1 MQYSLSKILIKM
13 KIKPYLKQVRRLSQL
28 ICLVVFLFLFR
39 HTDYTGNDTI
49 PYAVN
54 ILFRLDPLVLAT
66 ITLAQKTFVT
76 LLWPSFII
84 IGLTLL
90 FGRCFCS
97 WICPLGTLI
106 DGFGHFIK
114 PGKSNFSLP
123 YLKYIILI
131 IVLISSGF
139 GVQLLG
145 FVDPFSLLVRGMV
158 FSIDPIINY
167 LVSLVFDSVYKMG
180 PAALSDYTEP
190 VYEWLKIFV
199 LPFKQSFFYL
209 SFLSFFLLVFIF
221 IMEFFGKRFWC
232 KNLCPLGGLLALI
245 SRVSVF
251 KRVPIRSCKNCE
263 LCETKCRMDA
273 FDKDHKFEFE
283 ECNLCM
289 DCLEFC
295 PDQITSFKFA
305 IQKNNTQI
313 NINRR
318 QMISAGLIGL
328 ALPVLSRTNAI
339 SKTADDDLIRP
350 PGALDETL
358 FLASCVRCGEC
369 MKVCI
374 NNALQPLFFEKS
386 MEGMFTPKLVPRLG
400 YCEFNCTLCTQV
412 CPTGAL
418 SRLNVE
424 QKHAFVIG
432 KAYFDTNKCLVYA
445 QKKSC
450 IVCEEHC
457 PTHDKAIKFNEIKT
471 RDIQGNLLV
480 LKQPYVKE
488 ELCIGCG
495 ICEHI
500 CPVQGSSAIR
510 VVGKDNKVP
519 SNQYKSGYE

>member
-1 MQYSLSKILIKM
+1 MQCPLSKSLIFM

-28 ICLVVFLFLFR
+28 ICLVIFLFLFR
-39 HTDYTGNDTI
+39 QTDYTGSDTI

-106 DGFGHFIK
+106 DISDHFIK
-114 PGKSNFSLP
+114 SPKTSVRLP
-123 YLKYIILI
+123 YLKYVILIIILI
-131 IVLISSGF
+131 SSAF

-145 FVDPFSLLVRGMV
+145 FADPFSLLVRGMV
-158 FSIDPIINY
+158 FSIDPVMNY
-167 LVSLVFDSVYKMG
+167 LVSLFFDSVYTRG
-180 PAALSDYTEP
+180 PAAFSNISEP
-190 VYEWLKIFV
+190 VYEVLKTFV

-209 SFLSFFLLVFIF
+209 SFLSFFLLILIF
-221 IMEFFGKRFWC
+221 IMEVFGKRFWC
-232 KNLCPLGGLLALI
+232 RNLCPLGGLLALI
-245 SRVSVF
+245 SRLSIF
-251 KRVPIRSCKNCE
+251 KRIPVKVCKNCE
-263 LCETKCRMDA
+263 LCESECRMNA
-273 FDKDHKFEFE
+273 FDKDHRFLFE
-283 ECNLCM
+283 ECSFCM

-295 PDQITSFKFA
+295 PDNITTFKFS
-305 IQKNNTQI
+305 IPKNKPFV

-318 QMISAGLIGL
+318 QLIVAGLTGL
-328 ALPVLSRTNAI
+328 ALPVLCRTNAM
-339 SKTADDDLIRP
+339 SKMPDDDLIRP
-350 PGALDETL
+350 PGALNETD

-374 NNALQPLFFEKS
+374 NNALQPLFLEKGF
-386 MEGMFTPKLVPRLG
+386 EGMFTPKLVPRLG
-400 YCEFNCTLCTQV
+400 YCEFNCTLCSQV

-418 SRLNVE
+418 GRLNVK
-424 QKHAFVIG
+424 QKHAFIIG
-432 KAYFDTNKCLVYA
+432 KAYFDKNKCMVYA
-445 QKKSC
+445 EKKSC

-457 PTHDKAIKFNEIKT
+457 PTHDKAIKFNEIKI
-471 RDIQGNLLV
+471 RDVFGNPVV
-480 LKQPYVKE
+480 LKQPYVVE

-500 CPVQGSSAIR
+500 CPVQGEAAIK
-510 VVGKDNKVP
+510 VVGKDSKMV
-519 SNQYKSGYE
+519 SRSGYT

>member
-1 MQYSLSKILIKM
+1 
-13 KIKPYLKQVRRLSQL
+13 
-28 ICLVVFLFLFR
+28 
-39 HTDYTGNDTI
+39 
-49 PYAVN
+49 
-54 ILFRLDPLVLAT
+54 
-66 ITLAQKTFVT
+66 
-76 LLWPSFII
+76 
-84 IGLTLL
+84 
-90 FGRCFCS
+90 
-97 WICPLGTLI
+97 
-106 DGFGHFIK
+106 
-114 PGKSNFSLP
+114 
-123 YLKYIILI
+123 
-131 IVLISSGF
+131 
-139 GVQLLG
+139 
-145 FVDPFSLLVRGMV
+145 
-158 FSIDPIINY
+158 
-167 LVSLVFDSVYKMG
+167 
-180 PAALSDYTEP
+180 
-190 VYEWLKIFV
+190 
-199 LPFKQSFFYL
+199 
-209 SFLSFFLLVFIF
+209 
-221 IMEFFGKRFWC
+221 
-232 KNLCPLGGLLALI
+232 
-245 SRVSVF
+245 
-251 KRVPIRSCKNCE
+251 
-263 LCETKCRMDA
+263 MDA

-313 NINRR
+313 NMNRR

-386 MEGMFTPKLVPRLG
+386 LEGMFTPKLVPRLG

-457 PTHDKAIKFNEIKT
+457 PTHDKAIGFNEIKT

-519 SNQYKSGYE
+519 SIQYKSGYE